1 MLHNYNQWKEGSEG
15 FELFD
20 WEEIEGEVE
29 EDKEVDVKEPLE
41 ALQPRENI
49 SIEMNSMKSHQKKDN
64 IVSGKAISLV
74 SISEDDNINE
84 DVQFLEK
91 ISKVID

>member
-1 MLHNYNQWKEGSEG
+1 MLHNYNQWQEGSEG

-29 EDKEVDVKEPLE
+29 EDKEVDAKEPLE

-49 SIEMNSMKSHQKKDN
+49 PIEMNSMKSHQKK
-64 IVSGKAISLV
+64 
-74 SISEDDNINE
+74 ET
-84 DVQFLEK
+84 
-91 ISKVID
+91 